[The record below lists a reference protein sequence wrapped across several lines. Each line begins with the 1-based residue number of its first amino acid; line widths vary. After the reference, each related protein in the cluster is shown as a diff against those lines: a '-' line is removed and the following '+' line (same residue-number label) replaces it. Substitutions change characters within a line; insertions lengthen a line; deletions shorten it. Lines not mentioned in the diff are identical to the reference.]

1 MPLEIKKLPDSEV
14 EISGEIPAEKFNA
27 SWGKA
32 VKEISSRTEIPG
44 FRKGMTPEKILME
57 KIGEGEILEE
67 AAQLTLQEAWPKI
80 LEEEKIEALGRPEIV
95 ITKLARGNPLGFKI
109 KTAVL
114 PEVKLS
120 DFKKIAGEIAAGA
133 ENVPETSEAEVGKVL
148 EYLRKSR
155 EKNSAVGGTGG
166 GLPELNDEFAKSLGN
181 FENLDGL
188 KKTLGANIKLEK
200 TIKLRE
206 KKRMEMLDRIASASE
221 ISLPPVLVETEKE
234 KMLAELKKNLAG
246 LGLEWG
252 HYLGHIKKTEEE
264 LRAEWKNEAE
274 QRVRR
279 GLVLREIARVEKIE
293 VSEEELGREAGGGL
307 DQKGNRDYAYGMVR
321 NEKVFKILE
330 NGT

>member
-1 MPLEIKKLPDSEV
+1 MKLEIKKLPDSEV
-14 EISGEIPAEKFNA
+14 EISGEIPAEKFGV
-27 SWGKA
+27 SWGRA

-44 FRKGMTPEKILME
+44 FRKGMTPEKILIE

-67 AAQLTLQEAWPKI
+67 AARLALQEAWPKI

-114 PEVKLS
+114 PEVKLA
-120 DFKKIAGEIAAGA
+120 DYKKIAGEIAART
-133 ENVPETSEAEVGKVL
+133 ENVSETSEAEVGRAL

-155 EKNSAVGGTGG
+155 EKD
-166 GLPELNDEFAKSLGN
+166 GLVPEANDEFAKTLGN

-188 KKTLGANIKLEK
+188 KKMLGANIKLEK

-206 KKRMEMLDRIASASE
+206 KKRMEMLDGIASASE
-221 ISLPPVLVETEKE
+221 ISLPPVLVEAEKE

-264 LRAEWKNEAE
+264 LGAEWKNEAE

-293 VSEEELGREAGGGL
+293 VSEEELGQEAGGEL
-307 DQKGNRDYAYGMVR
+307 DQKGNRDYAYGIAR
-321 NEKVFKILE
+321 NEKVFKLLE
-330 NGT
+330 NGK

>member
-1 MPLEIKKLPDSEV
+1 MKLEIKKLPDSEV

-57 KIGEGEILEE
+57 KIGEGESLEE

-109 KTAVL
+109 KTAAL

-120 DFKKIAGEIAAGA
+120 DFKKIAGEIAAGE
-133 ENVPETSEAEVGKVL
+133 ENVPET
-148 EYLRKSR
+148 R
-155 EKNSAVGGTGG
+155 
-166 GLPELNDEFAKSLGN
+166 D
-181 FENLDGL
+181 
-188 KKTLGANIKLEK
+188 
-200 TIKLRE
+200 IKLRE

-221 ISLPPVLVETEKE
+221 ISLPPVLVEAEKE

-264 LRAEWKNEAE
+264 LGAEWKNEAE

-293 VSEEELGREAGGGL
+293 VSEEELGREAGGEL
-307 DQKGNRDYAYGMVR
+307 DQKGNRDYAYGMAR
-321 NEKVFKILE
+321 NEKVFKLLE
-330 NGT
+330 NGK

>member
-1 MPLEIKKLPDSEV
+1 M
-14 EISGEIPAEKFNA
+14 EISGEIPPEKFNA
-27 SWGKA
+27 SWDKA

-44 FRKGMTPEKILME
+44 FRKGMTPEKILIN

-109 KTAVL
+109 KTAIL

-120 DFKKIAGEIAAGA
+120 DFKKIAGEIAARA
-133 ENVPETSEAEVGKVL
+133 ENVPETSEAEIGKVL

-155 EKNSAVGGTGG
+155 EKNPAVGGSSSGG
-166 GLPELNDEFAKSLGN
+166 GGAFPELNDEFAKSIGN

-206 KKRMEMLDRIASASE
+206 KKRMEMLDRIASTSE
-221 ISLPPVLVETEKE
+221 ISLPPVLVEAEKE
-234 KMLAELKKNLAG
+234 KMFAELKKNLAG

-264 LRAEWKNEAE
+264 LGAEWKNEAE

-293 VSEEELGREAGGGL
+293 VSEEELGPEAGGEL
-307 DQKGNRDYAYGMVR
+307 DQKGSMDYAYGIIR
-321 NEKVFKILE
+321 NEKVFKLLE
-330 NGT
+330 NGK

>member
-1 MPLEIKKLPDSEV
+1 MFLLGDPD
-14 EISGEIPAEKFNA
+14 P
-27 SWGKA
+27 
-32 VKEISSRTEIPG
+32 
-44 FRKGMTPEKILME
+44 
-57 KIGEGEILEE
+57 
-67 AAQLTLQEAWPKI
+67 
-80 LEEEKIEALGRPEIV
+80 
-95 ITKLARGNPLGFKI
+95 
-109 KTAVL
+109 
-114 PEVKLS
+114 
-120 DFKKIAGEIAAGA
+120 
-133 ENVPETSEAEVGKVL
+133 
-148 EYLRKSR
+148 
-155 EKNSAVGGTGG
+155 AVGGTGG

-264 LRAEWKNEAE
+264 LGAEWKNEAE